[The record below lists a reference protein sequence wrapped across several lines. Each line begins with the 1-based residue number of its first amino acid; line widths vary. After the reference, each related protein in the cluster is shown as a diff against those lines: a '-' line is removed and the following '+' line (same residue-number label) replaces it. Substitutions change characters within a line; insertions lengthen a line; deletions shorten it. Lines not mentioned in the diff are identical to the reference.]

1 MTLDFEALIAAL
13 CVVILL
19 AMSYVLV
26 MLVFVWIPLYKRNQ
40 EKRKEMEETAKR
52 IRAGAIQ
59 KPSNRWYVH
68 GTKIFPTDK
77 K

>member
-1 MTLDFEALIAAL
+1 MTLDTNALIGAL
-13 CVVILL
+13 CVVIMLGVT
-19 AMSYVLV
+19 YVLAV
-26 MLVFVWIPLYKRNQ
+26 LVFIYYPLYKRNQ

-52 IRAGAIQ
+52 IREGSIQ
-59 KPSNRWYVH
+59 RPSNRWYVH

>member
-1 MTLDFEALIAAL
+1 MILDFEALIAAI
-13 CVVILL
+13 CVVIVL
-19 AMSYVLV
+19 AMAYVLT

-52 IRAGAIQ
+52 IREGAIQ
-59 KPSNRWYVH
+59 RPSDRRYMH

>member
-1 MTLDFEALIAAL
+1 MILDTNALIGAL

-19 AMSYVLV
+19 AMAYLLTL
-26 MLVFVWIPLYKRNQ
+26 LVFVWIPLYKRNQ

-68 GTKIFPTDK
+68 GINVIPPNK